1 MMIRLEID
9 LFNHKKLKK
18 LETENMIMEKQL
30 INWRNELLEFRRR
43 ADLNEP
49 SRTSTTDN
57 K

>member
-1 MMIRLEID
+1 MIRLEID